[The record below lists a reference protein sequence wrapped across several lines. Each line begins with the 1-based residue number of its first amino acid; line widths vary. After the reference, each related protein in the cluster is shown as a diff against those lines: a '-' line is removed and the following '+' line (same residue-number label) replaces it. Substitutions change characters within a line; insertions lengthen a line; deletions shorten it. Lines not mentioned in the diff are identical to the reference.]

1 METTKKI
8 KLISD
13 LGMIQKNNYKVRYG
27 IFECFCGKQ
36 FKSRVD
42 SVKRGTTKSCGCL
55 RVSVNKKLNTIHNI
69 SRTKLYKKF
78 YSMKARCYNKDNS
91 EYKNYGAR
99 GIKICDEWLN
109 NVKKFYD
116 WALENGYKEN
126 LSIDRINNDG
136 NYEPNNC
143 RWANKSEQGAN
154 KRIVKRDIKYK
165 GVYSLKNSKRYMAQ
179 IKYNKK
185 RVYLGMH
192 NTEELAAKA
201 YNDYIDKH
209 SLPTTK
215 NII

>member
-1 METTKKI
+1 
-8 KLISD
+8 
-13 LGMIQKNNYKVRYG
+13 
-27 IFECFCGKQ
+27 
-36 FKSRVD
+36 
-42 SVKRGTTKSCGCL
+42 
-55 RVSVNKKLNTIHNI
+55 
-69 SRTKLYKKF
+69 
-78 YSMKARCYNKDNS
+78 MKARCYNKDNS

-209 SLPTTK
+209 SIPTTK